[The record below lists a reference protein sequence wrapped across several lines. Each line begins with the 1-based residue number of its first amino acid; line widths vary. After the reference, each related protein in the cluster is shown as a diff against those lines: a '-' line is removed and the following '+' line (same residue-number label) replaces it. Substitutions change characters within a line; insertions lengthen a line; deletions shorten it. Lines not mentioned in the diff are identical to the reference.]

1 MDHFVGAWRTLKA
14 RPVLFLVAP
23 LASLVG
29 LGALIDN
36 LLYSLSYLV
45 GTGRDLSTLAGAG
58 RDLSMLAGILP
69 PSAVGPTINALAQNT
84 PLLIVTVVVFLLAL
98 WFQGALLHMA
108 YVHGKHRKH
117 ARTGTAFRHA
127 ARQLWRSLLVHVA
140 AFSAVFLLLLE
151 LDWFLNAIDVDGA
164 MWVEAPIIVLGAVL
178 MVFALTMKMLAL
190 HRVSG
195 ADRSLTHAVQDAWGM
210 VTRSPVA
217 IIEFNLLLFAINI
230 AAYVVLVGAVVWL
243 AVVAYWIG
251 TLAAMLGS
259 PSLSG
264 VVEVIFFLLS
274 ALALAGC
281 LTAFNMAAWAHLTKT
296 LETRRVGSAI
306 RHLSRQYFS

>member
-1 MDHFVGAWRTLKA
+1 MQHKPHMDHFVGAWRTIKA

-23 LASLVG
+23 VASLVG

-45 GTGRDLSTLAGAG
+45 DVGAG

-69 PSAVGPTINALAQNT
+69 PSAIGPTINGLAQNV
-84 PLLIVTVVVFLLAL
+84 PLLIVTVAVFLLAF
-98 WFQGALLHMA
+98 WFQGALLHIC

-127 ARQLWRSLLVHVA
+127 ARQLWRSLLVHVV

-151 LDWFLNAIDVDGA
+151 LDWVLNAVNVA
-164 MWVEAPIIVLGAVL
+164 SALWVEAPIITLGAVL
-178 MVFALTMKMLAL
+178 MVFVLTMKMLAL

-195 ADRSLTHAVQDAWGM
+195 ADRSLTHAVQDAWSM
-210 VTRSPVA
+210 VTRSPIA
-217 IIEFNLLLFAINI
+217 IIEFNLLLFAINVL
-230 AAYVVLVGAVVWL
+230 AYIILVGAVVWL
-243 AVVAYWIG
+243 AVVAYGVG
-251 TLAAMLGS
+251 TLAALLGA
-259 PSLSG
+259 PALSG
-264 VVEVIFFLLS
+264 VIEVIFFLLS
-274 ALALAGC
+274 TLALAGC

-296 LETRRVGSAI
+296 LETRRVGSAL
-306 RHLSRQYFS
+306 RHLSRQYL